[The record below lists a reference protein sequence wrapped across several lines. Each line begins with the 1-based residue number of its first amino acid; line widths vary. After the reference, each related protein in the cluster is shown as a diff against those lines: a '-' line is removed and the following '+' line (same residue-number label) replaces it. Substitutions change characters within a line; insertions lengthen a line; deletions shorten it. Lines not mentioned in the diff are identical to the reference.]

1 MLGLD
6 HFIAEART
14 IGNVDFQ
21 VLLLLFLVF
30 VEEFVVR
37 VQTGFT
43 FGLTCLRCHA
53 HPLEFSLQS
62 LATLGSHFFFLL
74 HALRLLL
81 KP

>member
-1 MLGLD
+1 MLGFD
-6 HFIAEART
+6 HLVAETRT
-14 IGNVDFQ
+14 VGDVDFE
-21 VLLLLFLVF
+21 VLFLLLLVF

-37 VQTGFT
+37 VQTRLT